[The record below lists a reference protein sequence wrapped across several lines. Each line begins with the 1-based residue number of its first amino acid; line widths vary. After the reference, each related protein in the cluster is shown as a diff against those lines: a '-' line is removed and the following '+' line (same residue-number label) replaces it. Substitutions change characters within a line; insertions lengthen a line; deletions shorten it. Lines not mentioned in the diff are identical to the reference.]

1 MSFRDENQQPILQP
15 LRVKT
20 ETFDPIERPEHYNK
34 SHIQPI
40 DFIEA
45 NGLLDFRLANSIKY
59 IARCQYKGSEK
70 EDIEKA
76 IWYLNRYLKHKFGE

>member
-1 MSFRDENQQPILQP
+1 MSCQEKEPLLQPIGD
-15 LRVKT
+15 RHMK
-20 ETFDPIERPEHYNK
+20 FDPVEKPEHYNK

-59 IARCQYKGSEK
+59 IARCQYKGSE
-70 EDIEKA
+70 EQDIKKA
-76 IWYLNRYLKHKFGE
+76 IWYLNRYLTEKLKCK